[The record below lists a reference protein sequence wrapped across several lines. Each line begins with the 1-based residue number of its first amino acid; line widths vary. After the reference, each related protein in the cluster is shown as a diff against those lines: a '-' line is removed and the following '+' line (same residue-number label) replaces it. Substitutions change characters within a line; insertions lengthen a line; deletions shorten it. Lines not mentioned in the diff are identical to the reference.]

1 MVICPDCGYD
11 NIDGADTC
19 EQCGQSLL
27 DATARRPESD
37 LERSILEDRIG
48 RLAVRKLIEVRP
60 NTSVGE
66 VLRILAEAGEGCALV
81 SDEEHRI
88 LGIFTERDA
97 LMKIGERIEEL
108 ADRPVGAFMTE
119 NVGTLNIDDPI
130 VFLLHRM
137 DVGGY
142 RHVPIL
148 VDGKPAGIVSVRDV
162 LRYLRVH
169 LGV

>member
-1 MVICPDCGYD
+1 MVICPDCGHD
-11 NIDGADTC
+11 NIDGADAC

-27 DATARRPESD
+27 DVAARRPESD

-60 NTSVGE
+60 ETPVAD
-66 VLRILAEAGEGCALV
+66 VLSILAEAGEGCAV
-81 SDEEHRI
+81 ISDEEHQI

-97 LMKIGERIEEL
+97 LMKIGERIDEL
-108 ADRPVGAFMTE
+108 ADRPIASFMTE

-148 VDGKPAGIVSVRDV
+148 VEGKPAGIVSVRDV
-162 LRYLRVH
+162 LRYLRAH